1 MADVRASPEDLE
13 RFASELKQFDN
24 LLRDN
29 TARLRAQFAWLGET
43 WQDQE
48 HRKFAETFT
57 QTMRVLD
64 HFTRAADDHIPF
76 LLRKAARLRDYLGQR

>member
-1 MADVRASPEDLE
+1 MSDVRATPEDLE
-13 RFASELKQFDN
+13 RFASELKQFN
-24 LLRDN
+24 SLLRDN
-29 TARLRAQFAWLGET
+29 TARLRAQFTRLGET

-64 HFTRAADDHIPF
+64 HFGRAADEQIPF
-76 LLRKAARLRDYLGQR
+76 LLRKAARLREYLGQR